1 MCDIRSFLITGGA
14 VADYMG
20 EKKKKGGRR
29 TKKSQEGGTVINV
42 APFTSDVPTAPTA
55 TATPATATATPALHS
70 SAATHSPMPSP
81 SAPGVPSHT
90 VASKGGDYK
99 GSDYKGSDY
108 TLGAGYKGSDY
119 TLGAG
124 YKGSDY
130 KHVKVELKKKPTTHK
145 VKLQPK
151 KDAQKKLKSKKTR
164 KFTIGISALHKRVT
178 RAKKVHK
185 KVKEMP
191 LAALKELLISKKLI
205 KSTSV
210 APESVLRQIAADSQI
225 VAKSA
230 L

>member
-1 MCDIRSFLITGGA
+1 MSDIRSFLITGGA

-99 GSDYKGSDY
+99 GSD
-108 TLGAGYKGSDY
+108 YKGSDY

>member
-1 MCDIRSFLITGGA
+1 MSDIRSFMITGGA

-29 TKKSQEGGTVINV
+29 TKKSQEGGTVIDV
-42 APFTSDVPTAPTA
+42 APFTTGLQSQP
-55 TATPATATATPALHS
+55 
-70 SAATHSPMPSP
+70 SAASHTTPVPSISHSQASQVSQASQALQALQASQVHNTMPAP
-81 SAPGVPSHT
+81 SAPGVPSH
-90 VASKGGDYK
+90 VVVPKVGGDSK
-99 GSDYKGSDY
+99 
-108 TLGAGYKGSDY
+108 A
-119 TLGAG
+119 
-124 YKGSDY
+124 
-130 KHVKVELKKKPTTHK
+130 VKVELKKKQATHK

-151 KDAQKKLKSKKTR
+151 KEVQKKLKSKKTR

-210 APESVLRQIAADSQI
+210 APESVLRQIAADSHI
-225 VAKSA
+225 IDKNA

>member
-1 MCDIRSFLITGGA
+1 MSDIRSFLITGGA

-55 TATPATATATPALHS
+55 TATATVTPALHS
-70 SAATHSPMPSP
+70 SAATHSPMQSP

-99 GSDYKGSDY
+99 GSDYKG
-108 TLGAGYKGSDY
+108 G
-119 TLGAG
+119 
-124 YKGSDY
+124 DY

-185 KVKEMP
+185 KMKEMP

-205 KSTSV
+205 KATSV

-225 VAKSA
+225 MSKSA

>member
-1 MCDIRSFLITGGA
+1 MSDIRSFMITGGA

-29 TKKSQEGGTVINV
+29 TKKSQEGGTVIDV
-42 APFTSDVPTAPTA
+42 APFTTGLQSQPSAA
-55 TATPATATATPALHS
+55 SHATPVPSISHS
-70 SAATHSPMPSP
+70 QASQASQVHNPMPAP
-81 SAPGVPSHT
+81 SASGIPSH
-90 VASKGGDYK
+90 VVVVPKMGGDSK
-99 GSDYKGSDY
+99 A
-108 TLGAGYKGSDY
+108 LGGDSKA
-119 TLGAG
+119 LGGDSKA
-124 YKGSDY
+124 
-130 KHVKVELKKKPTTHK
+130 VKVELKKKQATHK

-151 KDAQKKLKSKKTR
+151 KEVQKKLKSKKTR

-210 APESVLRQIAADSQI
+210 APESVLRQIAADSHI
-225 VAKSA
+225 IDKNA

>member
-1 MCDIRSFLITGGA
+1 MSDIRSFLITGGA

-42 APFTSDVPTAPTA
+42 APFTSDVPTATPATA
-55 TATPATATATPALHS
+55 TATPTATPALHS

-90 VASKGGDYK
+90 VSSKGGDYK
-99 GSDYKGSDY
+99 GSD
-108 TLGAGYKGSDY
+108 YKGSDY

-178 RAKKVHK
+178 RAKKVQK

-225 VAKSA
+225 MSKSA

>member
-1 MCDIRSFLITGGA
+1 MSDIRSFLITGGA

-42 APFTSDVPTAPTA
+42 ASFTSDVP

-90 VASKGGDYK
+90 VTSKGGDYK
-99 GSDYKGSDY
+99 GGDYKGGDYKGSDY

-191 LAALKELLISKKLI
+191 LAALKELLIRKKLI

-210 APESVLRQIAADSQI
+210 APESVLRQIAADSHI
-225 VAKSA
+225 IDKNA